1 MKLCIIF
8 LSKGIS
14 PLTALLALLS
24 MYCSLLAEAK
34 IVAYDFAE
42 SELNVSTL
50 RGLSSAKSSDD
61 SQNSIGQRKGDVG
74 NPMDK
79 AIDLTNTLGKKE
91 RRPIDRPT
99 QTIDSTLMYASK
111 NLTGTL
117 KTMITTQT
125 NTFSA
130 TDPVAINFTIVNE
143 GENTARILKWF
154 IPKHSIAADVLQENA
169 FSVKYVSSSMN
180 SQQGS
185 AQSISQTNGRLRL
198 PGAYVGAHHKRLS
211 MML

>member
-1 MKLCIIF
+1 
-8 LSKGIS
+8 
-14 PLTALLALLS
+14 
-24 MYCSLLAEAK
+24 
-34 IVAYDFAE
+34 
-42 SELNVSTL
+42 
-50 RGLSSAKSSDD
+50 LSSAKSSDD

-154 IPKHSIAADVLQENA
+154 IPKHSIAADVLA
-169 FSVKYVSSSMN
+169 
-180 SQQGS
+180 
-185 AQSISQTNGRLRL
+185 
-198 PGAYVGAHHKRLS
+198 P
-211 MML
+211 MLELITSE